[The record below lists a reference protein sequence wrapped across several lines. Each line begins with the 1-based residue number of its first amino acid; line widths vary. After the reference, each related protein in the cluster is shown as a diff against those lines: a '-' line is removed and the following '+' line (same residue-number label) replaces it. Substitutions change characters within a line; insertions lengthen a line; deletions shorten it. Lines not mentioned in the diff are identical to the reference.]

1 MVQSIRESNTKY
13 ETQDSQSTT
22 TIFPHSSP
30 LSTLPF
36 IIGRSAKGPRNQ
48 FSLHQA
54 STEEFVERSN
64 LTKRIQPH
72 SSSVSRVSQ
81 SRSSRLWRVTND
93 RLTRIDAR
101 PALNEVTSQQ

>member
-1 MVQSIRESNTKY
+1 MVQSIRESSAKY

-64 LTKRIQPH
+64 LTERIQPH

-81 SRSSRLWRVTND
+81 SRLWRVTND